1 MSNSCTRSRNI
12 GCAYGSQECQKG
24 LWCCMNLLWSSL
36 LAPRGTAV
44 NTSLS
49 PKMSSSTLQVSQTL
63 ELHNSTSE
71 SFHFSQ
77 VVIFTGDAWAEGIGN
92 NSEASR
98 RFAEHFFFGPFFL
111 LKFQGLVIISKEALK
126 NLSSSPLFSCS
137 GDHHFHLDLSSWS
150 SSQSPSPP
158 GWLWLGC
165 SWSGGMLCRPSYPIR
180 FYPFLTYAALLYTVL
195 PYRLAFPF

>member
-1 MSNSCTRSRNI
+1 MHCLVSTPLLCQTLCVLIYYGPTNIIEAIIKRSQYHNHCLSALCSIMSNSCTRSRNI

-24 LWCCMNLLWSSL
+24 LWCCMNLRQSSL

-98 RFAEHFFFGPFFL
+98 RFAKHFFFGPFFL
-111 LKFQGLVIISKEALK
+111 LKF
-126 NLSSSPLFSCS
+126 
-137 GDHHFHLDLSSWS
+137 
-150 SSQSPSPP
+150 
-158 GWLWLGC
+158 
-165 SWSGGMLCRPSYPIR
+165 
-180 FYPFLTYAALLYTVL
+180 
-195 PYRLAFPF
+195 